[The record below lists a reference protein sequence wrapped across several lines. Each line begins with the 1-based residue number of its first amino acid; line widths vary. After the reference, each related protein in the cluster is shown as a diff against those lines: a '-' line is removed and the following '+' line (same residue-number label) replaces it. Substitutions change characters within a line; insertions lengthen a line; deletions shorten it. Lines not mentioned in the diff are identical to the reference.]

1 MSLSAAQL
9 AARDGKLTAS
19 RVGVL
24 MSGDDAAV
32 LRLWNEMLGQSEPD
46 DLSRVWPVQLGTIT
60 ETLNLDW
67 YQYRTGHALTQ
78 RGAVLLCAG
87 ADWAACTLDG
97 FDEQLRGPVEAKHVG
112 GFEPRERIIA
122 RYQPQLHWQM
132 IVSGETR
139 CALSIIEGA
148 REPAVEIIERDGAY
162 SAELWRRAEAF
173 MQCVWNL
180 TPPCALGAVTAPAI
194 ETMRE
199 LDMAGS
205 NSWAAFATDWLASRD
220 AAKTNEKAAKELK
233 ALVPADVGRAYA
245 NGIQIKRARNGALT
259 ISQARE

>member
-32 LRLWNEMLGQSEPD
+32 LGLWNEMLGQSEPD

-148 REPAVEIIERDGAY
+148 REPAVEIIERDSAY

-180 TPPCALGAVTAPAI
+180 TPPCALPPVTTPSAP
-194 ETMRE
+194 ETV
-199 LDMAGS
+199 A
-205 NSWAAFATDWLASRD
+205 RD
-220 AAKTNEKAAKELK
+220 
-233 ALVPADVGRAYA
+233 
-245 NGIQIKRARNGALT
+245 
-259 ISQARE
+259 